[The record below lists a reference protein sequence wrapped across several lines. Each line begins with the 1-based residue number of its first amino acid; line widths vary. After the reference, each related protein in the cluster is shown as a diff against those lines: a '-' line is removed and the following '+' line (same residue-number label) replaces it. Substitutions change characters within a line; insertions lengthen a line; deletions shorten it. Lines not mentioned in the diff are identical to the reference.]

1 MQCRHL
7 KVDLELIGAL
17 QDKLPEAAMHA
28 LARKKIGP
36 AHARKKTREEDAG
49 RRVLSEALE
58 EDAR

>member
-1 MQCRHL
+1 L

-17 QDKLPEAAMHA
+17 QDKLPEAAIHA